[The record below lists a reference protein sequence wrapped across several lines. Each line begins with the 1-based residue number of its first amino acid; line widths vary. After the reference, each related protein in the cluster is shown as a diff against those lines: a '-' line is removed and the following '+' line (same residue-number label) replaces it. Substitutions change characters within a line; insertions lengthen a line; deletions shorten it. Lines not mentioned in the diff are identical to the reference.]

1 MLSDPRVYMNLA
13 GPPYPYAQKE
23 WDEWFP
29 IIQKGS
35 HDALL
40 EWREAEKSR
49 KDGGYE
55 KRWVKGAPVIAIRDV
70 DPVNREQKLIGIIG
84 VTRMDFMIK
93 AASDENKR
101 RQEVNEALDAG
112 DPGIVWELGFYL
124 APSHHGRGI
133 MPATI
138 RALIHDF
145 MIPYMNAHII
155 TGSYFQ
161 HNAGSRKVFEKNGF
175 VFEGVIPDCFELP
188 ESKTGVKGKKASV
201 GFMRWTR
208 SP

>member
-1 MLSDPRVYMNLA
+1 
-13 GPPYPYAQKE
+13 
-23 WDEWFP
+23 
-29 IIQKGS
+29 
-35 HDALL
+35 
-40 EWREAEKSR
+40 
-49 KDGGYE
+49 
-55 KRWVKGAPVIAIRDV
+55 
-70 DPVNREQKLIGIIG
+70 
-84 VTRMDFMIK
+84 
-93 AASDENKR
+93 
-101 RQEVNEALDAG
+101 
-112 DPGIVWELGFYL
+112 
-124 APSHHGRGI
+124 

-145 MIPYMNAHII
+145 MIPYMNAHVI

-175 VFEGVIPDCFELP
+175 VFEGVILDCFELP